1 MAFKGQ
7 RGVVRQTKAI
17 GRGPDRAGPSSSRYL
32 LLFFFFRFALLSLAG
47 GRRQAGGEAEGDAP
61 RMGPLR
67 VARTGLSPT
76 APPGHIRPLAGPGP
90 GPGHFLAG
98 SSCPV
103 PFAMMSL
110 CLCLYERPMLL
121 SSFFFPLSI
130 SQRKEM
136 NEDKGESVA

>member
-1 MAFKGQ
+1 MAFKFQARDKGEE
-7 RGVVRQTKAI
+7 GVVRQTKAI
-17 GRGPDRAGPSSSRYL
+17 GRGPDRAGPSSSRF
-32 LLFFFFRFALLSLAG
+32 LLFFIFRFALLSLAG

-90 GPGHFLAG
+90 GPGPGQFLAG

-110 CLCLYERPMLL
+110 CLYERGRCFCRL
-121 SSFFFPLSI
+121 FFPSP
-130 SQRKEM
+130 SPEEKR
-136 NEDKGESVA
+136 

>member
-1 MAFKGQ
+1 MD
-7 RGVVRQTKAI
+7 RT
-17 GRGPDRAGPSSSRYL
+17 GPGL
-32 LLFFFFRFALLSLAG
+32 LRRVIFYCFFFRFALLSLAG